1 MLAKS
6 CSGDGL
12 RFSDA
17 QLQGR
22 KEGELDENFKKI
34 MLGEKELLKHL
45 K

>member
-17 QLQGR
+17 QLQVR
-22 KEGELDENFKKI
+22 KQGKLNENF
-34 MLGEKELLKHL
+34 
-45 K
+45 